1 MTGNFVYTHLNGL
14 AQIREEIGGPLR
26 GNEMHDLPILEN
38 AFIVLSNGEVKA
50 YGTMIEFNET
60 EWPGFKIIN
69 ANGRYIF
76 PAFCDSHTHAV
87 FSGYRE
93 QEFVLRIQGA
103 TYTEIAE
110 KGGGILNSARKLNS
124 IEENE
129 LLEASILHLNKMVA
143 SGIGALEIKTGYGLD
158 FENEI
163 KMLKVINKLK
173 EISPIPI
180 RRTFLAAH
188 AIPEAYKNRKSE
200 YVNEI
205 VNHWIP
211 FVEKEGLADFVDV
224 FCEKGYF
231 DPGDV
236 SHIGNAIEGT
246 NLRLKVHVNQ
256 FNSIGGVKEAVT
268 NQAISVDHLEVLT
281 PQDLEALK
289 TGKSLTTLLP
299 GCSFFLGIPYAPAR
313 TLIESNIPVALAS
326 DFNPGSAPSFNPYLI
341 WSLACL
347 KMKMTPEEAFNALT
361 INGAMAMGLGDS
373 YGRIFKGYRGKLI
386 LSKPAPSLAYFP
398 YAFGENHTEEML
410 N

>member
-1 MTGNFVYTHLNGL
+1 MAGNFVYIHLNGL
-14 AQIREEIGGPLR
+14 AQIREEIEGPLS
-26 GNEMHDLPILEN
+26 GNEMRDLPILEN

-50 YGTMIEFNET
+50 YGTMIEFNEM

-110 KGGGILNSARKLNS
+110 KGGGILNSARKLNA

-129 LLEASILHLNKMVA
+129 LLEASILNLNKMVA

-163 KMLKVINKLK
+163 KMLRVINKLK

-231 DPGDV
+231 DPEDV

-256 FNSIGGVKEAVT
+256 FNSIGGVKEAIT
-268 NQAISVDHLEVLT
+268 NHAISVDHLEVLT

-299 GCSFFLGIPYAPAR
+299 GCSFFLGIQYAPAR

-361 INGAMAMGLGDS
+361 INGAMAMGIGDS

-386 LSKPAPSLAYFP
+386 LTKPAPSLAYFP